1 MTMKSR
7 QHRRKAYQVF
17 KRFENNVNTSMKKHD
32 NYYVCNIGTSEKL
45 YTLNATTNATG
56 AGDPLS
62 ILLDSGFSGGCVCG
76 DDTFRDAMSLAPKLA
91 RKAMELDTEPN
102 FYTFGAGDTLRSIGT
117 IRLRTWIGNIDVNL
131 VPGKLPFLMG
141 RRFMKKKK
149 TIINFAKKNI
159 TFENPKEEPNPTEKS
174 RITISGT
181 DHLVPLSH
189 PASGEPAVKKLSSLT
204 VGTFKPTNSEE
215 AREGAPSEGLAT
227 LRKSEEQG
235 DQSARCGGVEVL
247 AGARRLT
254 NIDAALS
261 AIHRCKCSN
270 PDDHVQSDS
279 VYADFNVYTALEP
292 DEERQVEDA
301 IIKGWLGAPPR
312 AEAPP
317 QPVPETAA
325 LRGRPAA
332 SPILPTDRADDLNSR
347 YPSKVWYLTG
357 AFLRRLHLLRHAPAA
372 RMSAFVKAA
381 VPLKAKQRMDQDP
394 EVKRFLK
401 AVEAYCE
408 FVVKGCTGCAMHSK
422 VITRPI
428 SIALPAAFELG
439 MLDVFTLDYER
450 RLFALMVTDV
460 GLGTGFAFLIR
471 SEDDRVTAVAC
482 FTTYIVRWAQY
493 YGVHRKVICDRD
505 SVFNSPAAT
514 QLWSDCGIERA
525 STAPNAHFSLGA
537 AERRIGICRYTI
549 DRVRVEA
556 PPTSRESWELI
567 LATINNCLAN
577 EQDVSGTTPSQRTL
591 GRGTSILRNVM
602 TDSPTSANQVK
613 DDCIEIQ
620 EKTREIY
627 QQCKVDKK
635 LRYLMTTKLPQGS
648 GQDLFPPGTK
658 VCFYR
663 EVTGAREPTRLGP
676 AKVIA
681 FAERSGQYVL
691 DHNGTMVMAD
701 RHHVHLWP
709 ELERESLGAQQLAAL
724 QPAPVS
730 SAENLEFDL
739 RGVHPADPV
748 EEPAG
753 PDFRPLIHDASAA
766 KRIHDEQMKTISC
779 GRCLNK
785 IWKENGC
792 VGPKVGNQKHKHTKR
807 PGCRLYQPDASS
819 QQGGGAVENQQ
830 TWNFN
835 TEEETRKPK
844 TRKEQRKLAKLKA
857 NAAQLSNGILTK
869 NDLENMYEE
878 DLEFIVNHLEQV
890 WVENENGDAVESKY
904 MYRWEDLTVTQQR
917 EALKKAVDAY
927 DSHNSWDRTTDMSDV
942 EFKAHRA
949 KLQAEGHTVVSLD
962 CTVVKD
968 AKIKN
973 GALQGKVRL
982 APRGFR
988 DQTLKASW
996 YSTSPTASAIS
1007 VRLSELLGMRLRLS
1021 SWVVDVS
1028 DAFFSGEE
1036 LQDDE
1041 FIYIKVPAEFSE
1053 TGCSVWRRLKREVPG
1068 CRGASSAWFRVLSQ
1082 RLERWG
1088 WSQCST
1094 DRALFVRR
1102 NERGETVGI
1111 MPVHVDDGKI
1121 RAEPWV
1127 AKELFK
1133 RFHEDKEVELSTVE
1147 EQKIGESVEFCGVRY
1162 TEKEDG
1168 EILVQDIY
1176 VRNKLS
1182 SLDVKRLRYK
1192 DADELV
1198 GAAEKAEYGTAIGRL
1213 IWVLPTQP
1221 KHSYEVSF
1229 LSRFRAFPRVKHFRR
1244 LSAVIEAI
1252 KQNPGRVFLPRLP
1265 RDAPLKLIAIVDAGA
1280 GELADEPLKTRDH
1293 ACVCVCLAAPKH
1305 GATSPPQA
1313 EVYAGIVS
1321 WQSCGV
1327 SRVTHASFDF
1337 EAVTAVSSLDLLA
1350 NMREILGEVTI
1361 SICPPRGPA
1370 RDAWRRQLPVAQL
1383 FTDSMGLVK
1392 AVRLGVTSSL
1402 SNRRRRDILDLR
1414 EALELDDLSAI
1425 IHINGTTN
1433 PSDVGTKTGSSTK
1446 KAMPAAEALVER
1458 GSYVPDISDDYQ
1470 KSFLCLEMLQ

>member
-102 FYTFGAGDTLRSIGT
+102 YYTFGAGDTLRSIGT

-215 AREGAPSEGLAT
+215 VREGAPSEGLAT
-227 LRKSEEQG
+227 LRKSEELG
-235 DQSARCGGVEVL
+235 DQSARCGGVEGL

-261 AIHRCKCSN
+261 VIHRCKCSN

-301 IIKGWLGAPPR
+301 IIKGWLGTSR
-312 AEAPP
+312 AEAPT

-347 YPSKVWYLTG
+347 YPSKVWCLTG

-381 VPLKAKQRMDQDP
+381 VPLKAKQRMDQDK
-394 EVKRFLK
+394 EVRRFLK

-428 SIALPAAFELG
+428 SLALPAAFELG

-514 QLWSDCGIERA
+514 QLWSDCAIERA
-525 STAPNAHFSLGA
+525 TTAPNAHFSLGA

-556 PPTSRESWELI
+556 PPTSREAWELI

-620 EKTREIY
+620 ERTREIY

-857 NAAQLSNGILTK
+857 NAARLSNGILTK

-1007 VRLSELLGMRLRLS
+1007 VRLFELLGMRLRLG

-1127 AKELFK
+1127 AQELFK
-1133 RFHEDKEVELSTVE
+1133 RFREDKEVELSTIE

-1162 TEKEDG
+1162 TEREDG
-1168 EILVQDIY
+1168 EILDQDIY

-1350 NMREILGEVTI
+1350 NLREILGEVTI
-1361 SICPPRGPA
+1361 AICPPRGPA

-1414 EALELDDLSAI
+1414 EALELNDLSAI